1 MRKIFAIN
9 AGSSSLKFQL
19 LAMPDEEI
27 IAKGIFE
34 RIGEPESAF
43 TLVYKGQKET
53 EKLVLSS
60 YKEAVNYLLKRLDEK
75 GIIQSLADIAGI
87 GHRVA
92 HGGDYFKASALVD
105 ESVLTK
111 IDELS
116 FLAPSHNPANLEVI
130 KAFKELLPNTPNV
143 AVFDTAFHQT
153 LSEEYYLYPLPRK
166 YYDKYRLR
174 KYGFHGT
181 SHKYISLIT
190 KEVYKQQGSDTDQL
204 KVISCHLGNGASI
217 CAIKGQKSI
226 NTSMGFTPLAGLM
239 MGSRSGDIDPAILPF
254 LMEEEGLTPSQ
265 ITAILNKESGLLA
278 VSEISNDLRDI
289 EEAYHKGYSQAIT
302 AIEMFTNRIAH
313 TIATYMVDL
322 GGADAIVFTAG
333 IGENSRLIREKVA
346 EKLSVFGVKLDHEAN
361 ESSKK
366 LISKDDSSIK
376 LFVLPTNEEL
386 MIARD
391 TMELIS

>member
-1 MRKIFAIN
+1 M
-9 AGSSSLKFQL
+9 
-19 LAMPDEEI
+19 
-27 IAKGIFE
+27 
-34 RIGEPESAF
+34 
-43 TLVYKGQKET
+43 VYQGQKET

-105 ESVLTK
+105 EHALTK
-111 IDELS
+111 IDEFS
-116 FLAPSHNPANLEVI
+116 FLAPSHNPVNLEVI
-130 KAFKELLPNTPNV
+130 KAFMELLPDTPNV
-143 AVFDTAFHQT
+143 AVFDIAFHQT

-166 YYDKYRLR
+166 YYDKYHLR

-190 KEVYKQQGSDTDQL
+190 KEVYKQQGLDTDQL

-217 CAIKGQKSI
+217 CAIKGQQSI

-254 LMEEEGLTPSQ
+254 LMEVEDLTPGQ

-278 VSEISNDLRDI
+278 VSDISNDLRDI
-289 EEAYHKGYSQAIT
+289 
-302 AIEMFTNRIAH
+302 
-313 TIATYMVDL
+313 
-322 GGADAIVFTAG
+322 
-333 IGENSRLIREKVA
+333 
-346 EKLSVFGVKLDHEAN
+346 
-361 ESSKK
+361 
-366 LISKDDSSIK
+366 
-376 LFVLPTNEEL
+376 
-386 MIARD
+386 
-391 TMELIS
+391 

>member
-1 MRKIFAIN
+1 MKKIFAIN

-43 TLVYKGQKET
+43 TLVYQGQKEI

-60 YKEAVNYLLKRLDEK
+60 YKEAVNYLLKKLDEK
-75 GIIQSLADIAGI
+75 GIIQSLADIAGV

-92 HGGDYFKASALVD
+92 HGGDYFKSSALVD
-105 ESVLTK
+105 QDVINK
-111 IDELS
+111 IDDLS

-143 AVFDTAFHQT
+143 AVFDTAFHQS

-190 KEVYKQQGSDTDQL
+190 KEVYKQQGLDTDQL

-217 CAIKGQKSI
+217 CAMKGQTSI

-254 LMEEEGLTPSQ
+254 LMEEEGLTPDQ
-265 ITAILNKESGLLA
+265 INTILNKESGLLA

-289 EEAYHKGYSQAIT
+289 EEAYHNGNPQAKI

-313 TIATYMVDL
+313 TIATYIVDL
-322 GGADAIVFTAG
+322 AGVDAIVFTAG
-333 IGENSRLIREKVA
+333 IGENSKLIREKVA
-346 EKLSVFGVKLDHEAN
+346 GKLVAFGVKLDN
-361 ESSKK
+361 ESNHSGKMV
-366 LISKDDSSIK
+366 ISQEQSSIK

-391 TMELIS
+391 TLELI

>member
-1 MRKIFAIN
+1 MKKIFAIN

-43 TLVYKGQKET
+43 TLVYQGQKET

-60 YKEAVNYLLKRLDEK
+60 YKEAVHYLLKKLDEK
-75 GIIQSLADIAGI
+75 GIIQSLGDIAGV

-92 HGGDYFKASALVD
+92 HGGDYFKSSALVD
-105 ESVLTK
+105 QDVINK
-111 IDELS
+111 IDDLS

-143 AVFDTAFHQT
+143 AVFDTAFHQS

-190 KEVYKQQGSDTDQL
+190 KEVYKQQGLDTDQL

-217 CAIKGQKSI
+217 CAMKAQTSI
-226 NTSMGFTPLAGLM
+226 NTSMGITPLAGLM

-254 LMEEEGLTPSQ
+254 LMEEEGLTPDQ
-265 ITAILNKESGLLA
+265 INTILNKESGLLA

-289 EEAYHKGYSQAIT
+289 EEAYHNGNPQAKT

-313 TIATYMVDL
+313 TIATYIVDL
-322 GGADAIVFTAG
+322 AGVDAIVFTAG
-333 IGENSRLIREKVA
+333 IGENSKLIREKVA
-346 EKLSVFGVKLDHEAN
+346 GKLLAFGVKLDK
-361 ESSKK
+361 ESNHSGKMV
-366 LISKDDSSIK
+366 ISQEQSSIK

-391 TMELIS
+391 TLELI

>member
-1 MRKIFAIN
+1 M
-9 AGSSSLKFQL
+9 
-19 LAMPDEEI
+19 
-27 IAKGIFE
+27 
-34 RIGEPESAF
+34 
-43 TLVYKGQKET
+43 VYQGQKET

-105 ESVLTK
+105 EHALTK
-111 IDELS
+111 IDEFS

-190 KEVYKQQGSDTDQL
+190 KEVYKQQGLDTDQL

-217 CAIKGQKSI
+217 CAIKGQQSI

-254 LMEEEGLTPSQ
+254 LMEVEDLTSSQ

-289 EEAYHKGYSQAIT
+289 EEAYHKGNSQAIT
-302 AIEMFTNRIAH
+302 AIEMFTNRIAY
-313 TIATYMVDL
+313 TIATYIVDL
-322 GGADAIVFTAG
+322 GGVDAIVFTAG
-333 IGENSRLIREKVA
+333 IGENSSLIREKVA
-346 EKLSVFGVKLDHEAN
+346 EKLSVFGVKLDHESN
-361 ESSKK
+361 QSNKK
-366 LISKDDSSIK
+366 LISKDDSNIK

-391 TMELIS
+391 TLELIN

>member
-1 MRKIFAIN
+1 MKKIFAIN

-43 TLVYKGQKET
+43 TLVYQGQKET

-60 YKEAVNYLLKRLDEK
+60 YKEAVNYLLKKLDEK
-75 GIIQSLADIAGI
+75 GIIQSLADIAGV

-92 HGGDYFKASALVD
+92 HGGDYFKSSALVD
-105 ESVLTK
+105 QDVINK
-111 IDELS
+111 IDDLS

-143 AVFDTAFHQT
+143 AVFDTAFHQS

-190 KEVYKQQGSDTDQL
+190 NEVYKQQGLDTDQL

-217 CAIKGQKSI
+217 CAMKGQTSI

-254 LMEEEGLTPSQ
+254 LMEEEGLTPDQ
-265 ITAILNKESGLLA
+265 INTILNKESGLLA

-289 EEAYHKGYSQAIT
+289 EEAYHNGNPQAKT

-313 TIATYMVDL
+313 TIATYIVDL
-322 GGADAIVFTAG
+322 AGVDAIVFTAG
-333 IGENSRLIREKVA
+333 IGENSKLIREKVA
-346 EKLSVFGVKLDHEAN
+346 GKLLAFGVKLDK
-361 ESSKK
+361 ESNHSGKMV
-366 LISKDDSSIK
+366 ISQEQSSIK

-391 TMELIS
+391 TLELI

>member
-1 MRKIFAIN
+1 MKKIFAIN

-43 TLVYKGQKET
+43 TLVYQGQKET

-60 YKEAVNYLLKRLDEK
+60 YKEAVNYLLKKLDEK
-75 GIIQSLADIAGI
+75 GIIQSLADIAGV

-92 HGGDYFKASALVD
+92 HGGDYFKSSALVD
-105 ESVLTK
+105 QDVINK
-111 IDELS
+111 IDDLS

-143 AVFDTAFHQT
+143 AVFDTAFHQS

-190 KEVYKQQGSDTDQL
+190 KEVYKQQGLDTDQL

-217 CAIKGQKSI
+217 CAMKGQTSI

-254 LMEEEGLTPSQ
+254 LMEEEGLTPDQ
-265 ITAILNKESGLLA
+265 INTILNKESGLLA

-289 EEAYHKGYSQAIT
+289 EEAYHNGNPQAKT

-313 TIATYMVDL
+313 TIATYIVDL
-322 GGADAIVFTAG
+322 AGVDAIVFTAG
-333 IGENSRLIREKVA
+333 IGENSKLIREKVA
-346 EKLSVFGVKLDHEAN
+346 GKLLAFGVKLDK
-361 ESSKK
+361 ESNHSGKMV
-366 LISKDDSSIK
+366 ISQEQSSIK

-391 TMELIS
+391 TLELI

>member
-1 MRKIFAIN
+1 MKKIFAIN

-43 TLVYKGQKET
+43 TLVYQGQKET

-60 YKEAVNYLLKRLDEK
+60 YKEAVNYLLKKLDEK
-75 GIIQSLADIAGI
+75 GIIQSLADIAGV

-92 HGGDYFKASALVD
+92 HGGDYFKSSALVD
-105 ESVLTK
+105 QDVINK
-111 IDELS
+111 IDDLS

-143 AVFDTAFHQT
+143 AVFDTAFHQS

-190 KEVYKQQGSDTDQL
+190 KEVYKQQGLDTNQL

-217 CAIKGQKSI
+217 CAMKGQTSI

-254 LMEEEGLTPSQ
+254 LMEEEGLTPGQ
-265 ITAILNKESGLLA
+265 INTILNKESGLLA

-289 EEAYHKGYSQAIT
+289 EEAYHNGNPQAKT

-313 TIATYMVDL
+313 TIATYIVDL
-322 GGADAIVFTAG
+322 AGVDAIVFTAG
-333 IGENSRLIREKVA
+333 IGENSKLVREKVA
-346 EKLSVFGVKLDHEAN
+346 GKLVAFGVKLDK
-361 ESSKK
+361 ESNHSGKMV
-366 LISKDDSSIK
+366 ISQEQSSIK

-391 TMELIS
+391 TLELI

>member
-1 MRKIFAIN
+1 MKKIFAIN

-34 RIGEPESAF
+34 RIGGPESAF
-43 TLVYKGQKET
+43 TLVYQGQKET

-60 YKEAVNYLLKRLDEK
+60 YKEAVNYLLKKLDEK
-75 GIIQSLADIAGI
+75 GIIQSLADIAGV

-92 HGGDYFKASALVD
+92 HGGDYFKSSALVD
-105 ESVLTK
+105 QDVINK
-111 IDELS
+111 IDDLS

-143 AVFDTAFHQT
+143 AVFDTAFHQS

-190 KEVYKQQGSDTDQL
+190 KEVYKQQGLDTDQL

-217 CAIKGQKSI
+217 CAMKGQTSI

-254 LMEEEGLTPSQ
+254 LMEEEGLTPDQ
-265 ITAILNKESGLLA
+265 INTILNKESGLLA

-289 EEAYHKGYSQAIT
+289 EEAYHNGNPQAKT

-313 TIATYMVDL
+313 TIATYIVDL
-322 GGADAIVFTAG
+322 AGVDAIVFTAG
-333 IGENSRLIREKVA
+333 IGENSKLIREKVA
-346 EKLSVFGVKLDHEAN
+346 GKLLAFGVKLDK
-361 ESSKK
+361 ESNHSGKMV
-366 LISKDDSSIK
+366 ISQEQSSIK

-391 TMELIS
+391 TLELI

>member
-1 MRKIFAIN
+1 MKKIFAIN

-43 TLVYKGQKET
+43 TLVYQGQKET

-60 YKEAVNYLLKRLDEK
+60 YKEAVNYLLKKLDEK
-75 GIIQSLADIAGI
+75 GIIQSLADIAGV

-92 HGGDYFKASALVD
+92 HGGDYFKSSALVD
-105 ESVLTK
+105 QDVINK
-111 IDELS
+111 IDDLS

-143 AVFDTAFHQT
+143 AVFDTAFHQS

-190 KEVYKQQGSDTDQL
+190 KEVYKQQGLDTDQL

-217 CAIKGQKSI
+217 CAMKGQTSI

-254 LMEEEGLTPSQ
+254 LMEEEGLTPDQ
-265 ITAILNKESGLLA
+265 INTILNKESGLLA

-289 EEAYHKGYSQAIT
+289 EEAYHNGNPQAKT

-313 TIATYMVDL
+313 TIATYIVDL
-322 GGADAIVFTAG
+322 AGVDAIVFTAG
-333 IGENSRLIREKVA
+333 IGENSKLIREKVA
-346 EKLSVFGVKLDHEAN
+346 GKLLAFGVKLNN
-361 ESSKK
+361 ESNHSGKMV
-366 LISKDDSSIK
+366 ISQEQSSIK

-391 TMELIS
+391 TLELI

>member
-1 MRKIFAIN
+1 MKKIFAIN

-43 TLVYKGQKET
+43 TLVYQGQKET

-60 YKEAVNYLLKRLDEK
+60 YKEAVNYLLKKLDEK
-75 GIIQSLADIAGI
+75 GIIQSLADIAGV

-92 HGGDYFKASALVD
+92 HGGDYFKSSALVD
-105 ESVLTK
+105 QDVINK
-111 IDELS
+111 IDDLS

-143 AVFDTAFHQT
+143 AVFDTAFHQS

-190 KEVYKQQGSDTDQL
+190 KEVYKQQGLDTDQL

-217 CAIKGQKSI
+217 CAMKGQTSI

-254 LMEEEGLTPSQ
+254 LMEEEGLTPDQ
-265 ITAILNKESGLLA
+265 INTILNKESGLLA

-289 EEAYHKGYSQAIT
+289 EEAYHNGNPQAKT
-302 AIEMFTNRIAH
+302 AIEMFINRIAH
-313 TIATYMVDL
+313 TIATYIVDL
-322 GGADAIVFTAG
+322 AGVDAIVFTAG
-333 IGENSRLIREKVA
+333 IGENSKLIREKVA
-346 EKLSVFGVKLDHEAN
+346 GKLLAFGVKLDK
-361 ESSKK
+361 ESNHSGKMV
-366 LISKDDSSIK
+366 ISQEQSSIK

-391 TMELIS
+391 TLELI

>member
-1 MRKIFAIN
+1 MKKIFAIN

-43 TLVYKGQKET
+43 TLVYQGQKET

-60 YKEAVNYLLKRLDEK
+60 YKEAVNYLLKKLDEK
-75 GIIQSLADIAGI
+75 GIIQSLADIAGV

-92 HGGDYFKASALVD
+92 HGGDYFKSSALVD
-105 ESVLTK
+105 QDVINK
-111 IDELS
+111 IDDLS

-143 AVFDTAFHQT
+143 AVFDTAFHQS

-190 KEVYKQQGSDTDQL
+190 KEVYKQQGLDTDQL

-217 CAIKGQKSI
+217 CAMKGQTSI

-254 LMEEEGLTPSQ
+254 LMEEEGLTPDQ
-265 ITAILNKESGLLA
+265 INTILNKESGLLA

-289 EEAYHKGYSQAIT
+289 EEAYHNGNPQAKT

-313 TIATYMVDL
+313 TIATYIVDL
-322 GGADAIVFTAG
+322 AGVDAIVFTAG
-333 IGENSRLIREKVA
+333 IGENSKLIREKVA
-346 EKLSVFGVKLDHEAN
+346 GKLLAFGVKLDKESNH
-361 ESSKK
+361 SSKMV
-366 LISKDDSSIK
+366 ISQEQSSIK

-391 TMELIS
+391 TLELI

>member
-1 MRKIFAIN
+1 MKKIFAIN

-43 TLVYKGQKET
+43 TLVYQGQKET

-60 YKEAVNYLLKRLDEK
+60 YKEAVNYLLKKLDEK
-75 GIIQSLADIAGI
+75 GIIQSLVDIAGV

-92 HGGDYFKASALVD
+92 HGGDYFKSSALVD
-105 ESVLTK
+105 QDVINK
-111 IDELS
+111 IDDLS

-143 AVFDTAFHQT
+143 AVFDTAFHQS
-153 LSEEYYLYPLPRK
+153 LSEEYYHYPLPRK

-190 KEVYKQQGSDTDQL
+190 KEVYKQQGLDTDQL

-217 CAIKGQKSI
+217 CAMKGQTSI

-254 LMEEEGLTPSQ
+254 LMEEEGLTPDQ
-265 ITAILNKESGLLA
+265 INTVLNKESGLLA

-289 EEAYHKGYSQAIT
+289 EEAYHNGNPQAKT

-313 TIATYMVDL
+313 TIATYIVDL
-322 GGADAIVFTAG
+322 AGVDAIVFTAG
-333 IGENSRLIREKVA
+333 IGENSKLIREKVA
-346 EKLSVFGVKLDHEAN
+346 GKLLAFGVKLDK
-361 ESSKK
+361 ESNHSGKMV
-366 LISKDDSSIK
+366 ISQEQSSIK

-391 TMELIS
+391 TLELI

>member
-1 MRKIFAIN
+1 MKKIFAIN

-34 RIGEPESAF
+34 RIGGPESAF
-43 TLVYKGQKET
+43 TLVYQGQKET

-60 YKEAVNYLLKRLDEK
+60 YKEAVNYLLKKLDEK
-75 GIIQSLADIAGI
+75 GIIQSLADIAGV

-92 HGGDYFKASALVD
+92 HGGDYFKSSALVD
-105 ESVLTK
+105 QDVINK
-111 IDELS
+111 IDDLS

-143 AVFDTAFHQT
+143 AVFDTAFHQS

-190 KEVYKQQGSDTDQL
+190 KEVYKQQGLDTDQL

-217 CAIKGQKSI
+217 CAMKGQTSI

-254 LMEEEGLTPSQ
+254 LMEEEGLTPDQ
-265 ITAILNKESGLLA
+265 INTILNKESGLLA

-289 EEAYHKGYSQAIT
+289 EEAYHNGNPQAKT

-313 TIATYMVDL
+313 TIATYIVDL
-322 GGADAIVFTAG
+322 AGVDAIVFTAG
-333 IGENSRLIREKVA
+333 IGENSKLIREKVSG
-346 EKLSVFGVKLDHEAN
+346 KLVAFGVKLDK
-361 ESSKK
+361 ESNHSGKMV
-366 LISKDDSSIK
+366 ISQEQSSIK

-391 TMELIS
+391 TLELI

>member
-1 MRKIFAIN
+1 MKKIFAIN

-43 TLVYKGQKET
+43 TLVYQGQKET
-53 EKLVLSS
+53 EKLFLSS
-60 YKEAVNYLLKRLDEK
+60 YKEAVNYLLKKLDEK
-75 GIIQSLADIAGI
+75 GIIQSLADIAGV

-92 HGGDYFKASALVD
+92 HGGDYFKSSALVD
-105 ESVLTK
+105 QDVINK
-111 IDELS
+111 IDDLS

-190 KEVYKQQGSDTDQL
+190 KEVYKQQGLDTDQL

-217 CAIKGQKSI
+217 CAMKGQTSI

-254 LMEEEGLTPSQ
+254 LMEEEGLTPDQ
-265 ITAILNKESGLLA
+265 INTILNKESGLLA

-289 EEAYHKGYSQAIT
+289 EEAYHNGNPQAKT

-313 TIATYMVDL
+313 TIATYIVDL
-322 GGADAIVFTAG
+322 AGVDAIVFTAG
-333 IGENSRLIREKVA
+333 IGENSKLIREKVA
-346 EKLSVFGVKLDHEAN
+346 GKLLAFGVKLDK
-361 ESSKK
+361 ESNHSGKMV
-366 LISKDDSSIK
+366 ISQEQSSIK

-391 TMELIS
+391 TLELI

>member
-1 MRKIFAIN
+1 MKKIFAIN

-43 TLVYKGQKET
+43 TLVYQGQKET

-60 YKEAVNYLLKRLDEK
+60 YKEAVNYLLKKLDEK
-75 GIIQSLADIAGI
+75 GIIQSLADIAGV

-92 HGGDYFKASALVD
+92 HGGDYFKSSALVD
-105 ESVLTK
+105 QDVINK
-111 IDELS
+111 IDDLS

-143 AVFDTAFHQT
+143 AVFDTAFHQS

-166 YYDKYRLR
+166 YYKKYRLR

-190 KEVYKQQGSDTDQL
+190 KEVYKQQGLDTDQL

-217 CAIKGQKSI
+217 CAMKGQTSI

-254 LMEEEGLTPSQ
+254 LMEEEGLTPDQ
-265 ITAILNKESGLLA
+265 INTVLNKESGLLA

-289 EEAYHKGYSQAIT
+289 EEAYHNGNPQAKI

-313 TIATYMVDL
+313 TIATYIVDL
-322 GGADAIVFTAG
+322 AGVDAIVFTAG
-333 IGENSRLIREKVA
+333 IGENSKLIREKVA
-346 EKLSVFGVKLDHEAN
+346 GKLVAFGVKLDY
-361 ESSKK
+361 ESNHSGKMV
-366 LISKDDSSIK
+366 ISQEQSSIK

-391 TMELIS
+391 TLELI

>member
-1 MRKIFAIN
+1 MKKIFAIN

-43 TLVYKGQKET
+43 TLVYQGQKET

-60 YKEAVNYLLKRLDEK
+60 YKEAVNYLLKKLDEK
-75 GIIQSLADIAGI
+75 GIIQSLADIAGV

-92 HGGDYFKASALVD
+92 HGGDYFKSSALVD
-105 ESVLTK
+105 QDVINK
-111 IDELS
+111 IDDLS

-143 AVFDTAFHQT
+143 AVFDTAFHQS

-190 KEVYKQQGSDTDQL
+190 KEVYKQQGLDTDQL

-217 CAIKGQKSI
+217 CAMKGQTSI

-254 LMEEEGLTPSQ
+254 LMEEEGLTPDQ
-265 ITAILNKESGLLA
+265 INTILNKESGLLA

-289 EEAYHKGYSQAIT
+289 EEAYHNGNPQAKT

-313 TIATYMVDL
+313 TIATYIVDL
-322 GGADAIVFTAG
+322 AGVDAIVFTAG
-333 IGENSRLIREKVA
+333 IGENSKLIREKVA
-346 EKLSVFGVKLDHEAN
+346 GKLLAFGVKLDKETNH
-361 ESSKK
+361 SGKMV
-366 LISKDDSSIK
+366 ISQEQSSIK

-391 TMELIS
+391 TLELI

>member
-1 MRKIFAIN
+1 MKKIFAIN

-43 TLVYKGQKET
+43 TLVYQGQKET

-60 YKEAVNYLLKRLDEK
+60 YKEAVNYLLKKLDEK
-75 GIIQSLADIAGI
+75 GIIQSLADIAGV

-92 HGGDYFKASALVD
+92 HGGDYFKSSALVD
-105 ESVLTK
+105 QDVINK
-111 IDELS
+111 IDDLS

-143 AVFDTAFHQT
+143 AVFDTAFHQS
-153 LSEEYYLYPLPRK
+153 LSEEYYLYPLPRN

-190 KEVYKQQGSDTDQL
+190 KEVYKQQGLDTDQL

-217 CAIKGQKSI
+217 CAMKGQTSI

-254 LMEEEGLTPSQ
+254 LMEEEGLTPGQ
-265 ITAILNKESGLLA
+265 INTILNKESGLLA

-289 EEAYHKGYSQAIT
+289 EEAYHNGNPQAKT

-313 TIATYMVDL
+313 TIATYIVDL
-322 GGADAIVFTAG
+322 AGVDAIVFTAG
-333 IGENSRLIREKVA
+333 IGENSKLIREKVSG
-346 EKLSVFGVKLDHEAN
+346 KLVAFGVKLDK
-361 ESSKK
+361 ESNHSGKMV
-366 LISKDDSSIK
+366 ISQEQSSIK

-391 TMELIS
+391 TLELI

>member
-1 MRKIFAIN
+1 MKKIFAIN

-43 TLVYKGQKET
+43 TLVYQGQKEI

-60 YKEAVNYLLKRLDEK
+60 YKEAVNYLLKKLDEK
-75 GIIQSLADIAGI
+75 GIIQSLADIAGV

-92 HGGDYFKASALVD
+92 HGGDYFKSSALVD
-105 ESVLTK
+105 QDVINK
-111 IDELS
+111 IDDLS

-143 AVFDTAFHQT
+143 AVFDTAFHQS

-190 KEVYKQQGSDTDQL
+190 KEVYKQQGLNTDQL

-217 CAIKGQKSI
+217 CAMKGQTSI

-254 LMEEEGLTPSQ
+254 LMEEEGLTPDQ
-265 ITAILNKESGLLA
+265 INTILNKESGLLA

-289 EEAYHKGYSQAIT
+289 EEAYHNGNPQAKI

-313 TIATYMVDL
+313 TIATYIVDL
-322 GGADAIVFTAG
+322 AGVDAIVFTAG
-333 IGENSRLIREKVA
+333 IGENSKLIRKKVA
-346 EKLSVFGVKLDHEAN
+346 GKLLAFGVKLDKDSNH
-361 ESSKK
+361 SGKMV
-366 LISKDDSSIK
+366 ISQEQSSIK

-391 TMELIS
+391 TLELI

>member
-1 MRKIFAIN
+1 MKKIFAIN

-43 TLVYKGQKET
+43 TLVYQGQKET

-60 YKEAVNYLLKRLDEK
+60 YKEAVNYLLKKLDEK
-75 GIIQSLADIAGI
+75 GIIQSLADIAGV

-92 HGGDYFKASALVD
+92 HGGDYFKSSALVD
-105 ESVLTK
+105 QDVINK
-111 IDELS
+111 IDDLS

-143 AVFDTAFHQT
+143 AVFDTAFHQS

-190 KEVYKQQGSDTDQL
+190 KEVYKQQGLDTDQL

-217 CAIKGQKSI
+217 CAMKGQTSI

-254 LMEEEGLTPSQ
+254 LMEEEGLTPDQ
-265 ITAILNKESGLLA
+265 INTILNKESGLLA

-289 EEAYHKGYSQAIT
+289 EEAYHNGNPQAKT

-313 TIATYMVDL
+313 TIATYIVDL
-322 GGADAIVFTAG
+322 AGVDAIVFTAG
-333 IGENSRLIREKVA
+333 IGENSKLIREKVVG
-346 EKLSVFGVKLDHEAN
+346 KLEAFGVKLDK
-361 ESSKK
+361 ESNHSGKMV
-366 LISKDDSSIK
+366 ISQEQSSIK

-391 TMELIS
+391 TLELI

>member
-1 MRKIFAIN
+1 MKKIFAIN

-43 TLVYKGQKET
+43 TLVYQGQKET

-60 YKEAVNYLLKRLDEK
+60 YKEAVNYLLKKLDEK
-75 GIIQSLADIAGI
+75 GIIQSLADIAGV

-92 HGGDYFKASALVD
+92 HGGDYFKSSALVD
-105 ESVLTK
+105 QDVINK
-111 IDELS
+111 IDDLS

-190 KEVYKQQGSDTDQL
+190 KEVYKQQGLDTDQL

-217 CAIKGQKSI
+217 CAMKGQTSI

-254 LMEEEGLTPSQ
+254 LMEEEGLTPGQ
-265 ITAILNKESGLLA
+265 INTVLNKESGLLA

-289 EEAYHKGYSQAIT
+289 EEAYHNGNPQAKT

-313 TIATYMVDL
+313 TIATYIVDL
-322 GGADAIVFTAG
+322 AGVDAIVFTAG
-333 IGENSRLIREKVA
+333 IGENSKLIREKVA
-346 EKLSVFGVKLDHEAN
+346 GKLLAFGVKLDM
-361 ESSKK
+361 ESNHSGKMV
-366 LISKDDSSIK
+366 ISQEQSSIK

-391 TMELIS
+391 TLELI

>member
-1 MRKIFAIN
+1 MKKIFAIN

-27 IAKGIFE
+27 IAKGLFE

-43 TLVYKGQKET
+43 TLVYQGQKET
-53 EKLVLSS
+53 ETLVLSS
-60 YKEAVNYLLKRLDEK
+60 YKEAVNYLLKKLDEK
-75 GIIQSLADIAGI
+75 GIIQSLADIAGV

-92 HGGDYFKASALVD
+92 HGGDYFKSSALVD
-105 ESVLTK
+105 QDVINK
-111 IDELS
+111 IDDLS

-143 AVFDTAFHQT
+143 AVFDTAFHQS

-190 KEVYKQQGSDTDQL
+190 KEVYKQQGLDTDQL

-217 CAIKGQKSI
+217 CAMKGQTSI

-254 LMEEEGLTPSQ
+254 LMEEEGLTPNQ
-265 ITAILNKESGLLA
+265 INTILNKESGLLA

-289 EEAYHKGYSQAIT
+289 EEAYHNGNPQAKI

-313 TIATYMVDL
+313 TIATYIVDL
-322 GGADAIVFTAG
+322 AGVDAIVFTAG
-333 IGENSRLIREKVA
+333 IGENSKLIREKVA
-346 EKLSVFGVKLDHEAN
+346 GKLLAFGVKLDK
-361 ESSKK
+361 ESNHSGKMV
-366 LISKDDSSIK
+366 ISQEQSSIK

-391 TMELIS
+391 TLELI

>member
-1 MRKIFAIN
+1 MKKIFAIN

-43 TLVYKGQKET
+43 TLVYQGQKET

-60 YKEAVNYLLKRLDEK
+60 YKEAVNYLLKKLDEK
-75 GIIQSLADIAGI
+75 GIIQSLADIAGV

-92 HGGDYFKASALVD
+92 HGGDYFKSSALVD
-105 ESVLTK
+105 QDVINK
-111 IDELS
+111 IDDLS

-143 AVFDTAFHQT
+143 AVFDTAFHQS

-190 KEVYKQQGSDTDQL
+190 KEVYKQQGLDTARL

-217 CAIKGQKSI
+217 CAMKGQTSI

-254 LMEEEGLTPSQ
+254 LMEEEGLTPDQ
-265 ITAILNKESGLLA
+265 INTVLNKESGLLA

-289 EEAYHKGYSQAIT
+289 EEAYHNGNPQAKT

-313 TIATYMVDL
+313 TIATYIVDL
-322 GGADAIVFTAG
+322 AGVDAIVFTAG
-333 IGENSRLIREKVA
+333 IGENSKLIREKVA
-346 EKLSVFGVKLDHEAN
+346 GKLLAFGVKLDK
-361 ESSKK
+361 ESNHSGKMV
-366 LISKDDSSIK
+366 ISQEQSSIK

-391 TMELIS
+391 TLELI

>member
-1 MRKIFAIN
+1 MKKIFAIN

-43 TLVYKGQKET
+43 TLVYQGQKET

-60 YKEAVNYLLKRLDEK
+60 YKEAVNYLLKKLDEK
-75 GIIQSLADIAGI
+75 GIIQSLADIAGV

-92 HGGDYFKASALVD
+92 HGGDYFKSSALVD
-105 ESVLTK
+105 QDVINK
-111 IDELS
+111 IDDLS

-143 AVFDTAFHQT
+143 AVFDTAFHQS

-190 KEVYKQQGSDTDQL
+190 KEVYKQQGLDTDQL

-217 CAIKGQKSI
+217 CAMKGQTSI

-254 LMEEEGLTPSQ
+254 LMEEEGLTPDQ
-265 ITAILNKESGLLA
+265 INTILNKESGLLA

-289 EEAYHKGYSQAIT
+289 EEAYHNGNPQAKT

-313 TIATYMVDL
+313 TIATYIVDL
-322 GGADAIVFTAG
+322 AGVDAIVFTAG
-333 IGENSRLIREKVA
+333 IGENSKLIREKVA
-346 EKLSVFGVKLDHEAN
+346 GKLLAFGVKLDN
-361 ESSKK
+361 ESNHSGKMV
-366 LISKDDSSIK
+366 ISQEQSSIK

-391 TMELIS
+391 TLELI

>member
-1 MRKIFAIN
+1 MKKIFAIN

-19 LAMPDEEI
+19 LSMPDEAI

-43 TLVYKGQKET
+43 TLVYQGQKET

-60 YKEAVNYLLKRLDEK
+60 YKEAVNYLLKKLDEK
-75 GIIQSLADIAGI
+75 GIIQSLADIAGV

-92 HGGDYFKASALVD
+92 HGGDYFKSSALVD
-105 ESVLTK
+105 QDVINK
-111 IDELS
+111 IDDLS

-143 AVFDTAFHQT
+143 AVFDTAFHQS

-190 KEVYKQQGSDTDQL
+190 KEVYKQQGLDTDQL

-217 CAIKGQKSI
+217 CAMKGQTSI

-254 LMEEEGLTPSQ
+254 LMEEEGLTPDQ
-265 ITAILNKESGLLA
+265 INTILNKESGLLA

-289 EEAYHKGYSQAIT
+289 EEAYHNGNPQAKT

-313 TIATYMVDL
+313 TIATYIVDL
-322 GGADAIVFTAG
+322 AGVDAIVFTAG
-333 IGENSRLIREKVA
+333 IGENSKLIREKVA
-346 EKLSVFGVKLDHEAN
+346 GKLVAFGVKLDK
-361 ESSKK
+361 ESNHSGKMV
-366 LISKDDSSIK
+366 ISQEQSSIK

-391 TMELIS
+391 TLELI

>member
-1 MRKIFAIN
+1 MKKIFAIN

-43 TLVYKGQKET
+43 TLVYQGQKET

-60 YKEAVNYLLKRLDEK
+60 YKEAVNYLLKKLDVK
-75 GIIQSLADIAGI
+75 GIIQSLADIAGV

-92 HGGDYFKASALVD
+92 HGGDYFKSSALVD
-105 ESVLTK
+105 QDVINK
-111 IDELS
+111 IDDLS

-143 AVFDTAFHQT
+143 AVFDTAFHQS

-190 KEVYKQQGSDTDQL
+190 KEVYKQQGLDTDQL

-217 CAIKGQKSI
+217 CAMKGQTSI

-254 LMEEEGLTPSQ
+254 LMEEEGLTPDQ
-265 ITAILNKESGLLA
+265 INTILNKESGLLA

-289 EEAYHKGYSQAIT
+289 EEAYHNGNPQAKT

-313 TIATYMVDL
+313 IIATYIVDL
-322 GGADAIVFTAG
+322 AGVDAIVFTAG
-333 IGENSRLIREKVA
+333 IGENSKLIREKVA
-346 EKLSVFGVKLDHEAN
+346 GKLLAFGVKLDK
-361 ESSKK
+361 ESNHSGKMV
-366 LISKDDSSIK
+366 ISQEQSSIK

-391 TMELIS
+391 TLELI

>member
-1 MRKIFAIN
+1 MKKIFAIN

-19 LAMPDEEI
+19 LAMPSEEVL
-27 IAKGIFE
+27 AKGLFE
-34 RIGEPESAF
+34 RIGDPEAEFS
-43 TLVYKGQKET
+43 LVLEGQKE
-53 EKLVLSS
+53 KSRVSIS
-60 YKEAVNYLLKRLDEK
+60 GYKEAVGYLLTQLVNK
-75 GIIQSLADIAGI
+75 GILASLADIAGV

-92 HGGDYFKASALVD
+92 HGGDYFKSSALVD
-105 ESVLTK
+105 QDVINK
-111 IDELS
+111 IDDLS

-143 AVFDTAFHQT
+143 AVFDTAFHQS

-181 SHKYISLIT
+181 SHKYISLVT
-190 KEVYKQQGSDTDQL
+190 KEVYKQQGLDTDQL

-217 CAIKGQKSI
+217 CAMKGQTSI

-254 LMEEEGLTPSQ
+254 LMEEEGLTPDQ
-265 ITAILNKESGLLA
+265 INTILNKESGLLA

-289 EEAYHKGYSQAIT
+289 EEAYHNGNPQAKT

-313 TIATYMVDL
+313 TIATYIVDL
-322 GGADAIVFTAG
+322 AGVDAIVFTAG
-333 IGENSRLIREKVA
+333 IGENSKLIREKVA
-346 EKLSVFGVKLDHEAN
+346 GKLLAFGVKLDK
-361 ESSKK
+361 ESNHSGKMV
-366 LISKDDSSIK
+366 ISQEQSSIK

-391 TMELIS
+391 TLELI

>member
-1 MRKIFAIN
+1 MKKIFAIN

-34 RIGEPESAF
+34 RIGGPESAF
-43 TLVYKGQKET
+43 TLVYQGQKET

-60 YKEAVNYLLKRLDEK
+60 YKEAVNYLLKKLDEK
-75 GIIQSLADIAGI
+75 GIIQSLADIAGV

-92 HGGDYFKASALVD
+92 HGGDYFKSSALVD
-105 ESVLTK
+105 QDVINK
-111 IDELS
+111 IDDLS

-143 AVFDTAFHQT
+143 AVFDTAFHQS

-181 SHKYISLIT
+181 SHKYISLVT
-190 KEVYKQQGSDTDQL
+190 KEVYKQQGLDTDQL

-217 CAIKGQKSI
+217 CAMKGQTSI

-254 LMEEEGLTPSQ
+254 LMEEEGLTPDQ
-265 ITAILNKESGLLA
+265 INTILNKESGLLA

-289 EEAYHKGYSQAIT
+289 EEAYHNGNPQAKT

-313 TIATYMVDL
+313 TIATYIVDL
-322 GGADAIVFTAG
+322 AGVDAIVFTAG
-333 IGENSRLIREKVA
+333 IGENSKLIREKVA
-346 EKLSVFGVKLDHEAN
+346 GKLLAFGVKLDK
-361 ESSKK
+361 ESNHSGKMV
-366 LISKDDSSIK
+366 ISQEQSSIK

-391 TMELIS
+391 TLELI

>member
-1 MRKIFAIN
+1 MKKIFAIN

-43 TLVYKGQKET
+43 TLVYQGQKET

-60 YKEAVNYLLKRLDEK
+60 YKEAVNYLLKKLDEK
-75 GIIQSLADIAGI
+75 GIIQSLADIAGV

-92 HGGDYFKASALVD
+92 HGGDYFKSSALVD
-105 ESVLTK
+105 QDVINK
-111 IDELS
+111 IDDLS

-143 AVFDTAFHQT
+143 AVFDTAFHQS
-153 LSEEYYLYPLPRK
+153 LSEEYYLYPLPRN

-190 KEVYKQQGSDTDQL
+190 KEVYKQQGLDTDQL

-217 CAIKGQKSI
+217 CAMKGQTSI

-254 LMEEEGLTPSQ
+254 LMEEEGLTPDQ
-265 ITAILNKESGLLA
+265 INTILNKESGLLA

-289 EEAYHKGYSQAIT
+289 EEAYHNGNPQAKT

-313 TIATYMVDL
+313 TIATYIVDL
-322 GGADAIVFTAG
+322 AGVDAIVFTAG
-333 IGENSRLIREKVA
+333 IGENSKLIREKVSG
-346 EKLSVFGVKLDHEAN
+346 KLVAFGVKLDK
-361 ESSKK
+361 ESNHSGKMV
-366 LISKDDSSIK
+366 ISQEQSSIK

-391 TMELIS
+391 TLELI

>member
-1 MRKIFAIN
+1 MKKIFAIN

-43 TLVYKGQKET
+43 TLVYQGQKET

-60 YKEAVNYLLKRLDEK
+60 YKEAVNYLLKKLDEK
-75 GIIQSLADIAGI
+75 GIIQSLADIAGV

-92 HGGDYFKASALVD
+92 HGGDYFKSSALVD
-105 ESVLTK
+105 QDVINK
-111 IDELS
+111 IDDLS

-190 KEVYKQQGSDTDQL
+190 KEVYKQQGLDTDQL

-217 CAIKGQKSI
+217 CAMKGQTSI

-254 LMEEEGLTPSQ
+254 LMEEEGLTPGQ
-265 ITAILNKESGLLA
+265 INTILNKESGLLA

-289 EEAYHKGYSQAIT
+289 EEAYHNGNPQAKT

-313 TIATYMVDL
+313 TIATYIVDL
-322 GGADAIVFTAG
+322 AGVDAIVFTAG
-333 IGENSRLIREKVA
+333 IGENSKLIREKVA
-346 EKLSVFGVKLDHEAN
+346 GKLLAFGVKLDK
-361 ESSKK
+361 ESNHSGKMV
-366 LISKDDSSIK
+366 ISQEQSSIK

-391 TMELIS
+391 TLELI

>member
-1 MRKIFAIN
+1 MKKIFAIN

-43 TLVYKGQKET
+43 TLVYQGQKET

-60 YKEAVNYLLKRLDEK
+60 YKEAVNYLLKKLDEK
-75 GIIQSLADIAGI
+75 GIIQSLGDIAGV

-92 HGGDYFKASALVD
+92 HGGDYFKSSALVD
-105 ESVLTK
+105 QDVINK
-111 IDELS
+111 IDDLS

-143 AVFDTAFHQT
+143 AVFDTAFHQS

-190 KEVYKQQGSDTDQL
+190 KEVYKQQGLDTDQL

-217 CAIKGQKSI
+217 CAMKGQTSI

-254 LMEEEGLTPSQ
+254 LMEEEGLTPDQ
-265 ITAILNKESGLLA
+265 INTILNKESGLLA

-289 EEAYHKGYSQAIT
+289 EEAYHNGNPQAKT

-313 TIATYMVDL
+313 TIATYIVDL
-322 GGADAIVFTAG
+322 AGVDAIVFTAG
-333 IGENSRLIREKVA
+333 IGENSKLIREKVA
-346 EKLSVFGVKLDHEAN
+346 GKLEAFGVKLDK
-361 ESSKK
+361 ESNHSGKMV
-366 LISKDDSSIK
+366 ISQEQSSIK

-391 TMELIS
+391 TLELI

>member
-1 MRKIFAIN
+1 MKKIFAIN

-43 TLVYKGQKET
+43 TLVYQGQKET

-60 YKEAVNYLLKRLDEK
+60 YKEAVNYLLKKLDEK
-75 GIIQSLADIAGI
+75 GIIQSLADIAGV

-92 HGGDYFKASALVD
+92 HGGDYFKSSALVD
-105 ESVLTK
+105 QDVINK
-111 IDELS
+111 IDDLS

-143 AVFDTAFHQT
+143 AVFDTAFHQS

-190 KEVYKQQGSDTDQL
+190 KEVYKQQGLDTDQL

-217 CAIKGQKSI
+217 CAMKGQTSI

-254 LMEEEGLTPSQ
+254 LMEEEGLTPDQ
-265 ITAILNKESGLLA
+265 INTILNKESGLLA

-289 EEAYHKGYSQAIT
+289 EEAYHNGNPQAKT

-313 TIATYMVDL
+313 TIATYIVDL
-322 GGADAIVFTAG
+322 AGVDAIVFTAG
-333 IGENSRLIREKVA
+333 IGENSKLIREKVA
-346 EKLSVFGVKLDHEAN
+346 GKLVAFGVKLDK
-361 ESSKK
+361 ESNHSGKMV
-366 LISKDDSSIK
+366 ISQEQSSIK

-391 TMELIS
+391 TLELI

>member
-1 MRKIFAIN
+1 MKKIFAIN

-43 TLVYKGQKET
+43 TLVYQGQKET

-60 YKEAVNYLLKRLDEK
+60 YKEAVNYLLKKLDEK
-75 GIIQSLADIAGI
+75 GIIQSLVDIAGV

-92 HGGDYFKASALVD
+92 HGGDYFKSSALVD
-105 ESVLTK
+105 QDVINK
-111 IDELS
+111 IDDLS

-143 AVFDTAFHQT
+143 AVFDTAFHQS

-181 SHKYISLIT
+181 SHKYISLVT
-190 KEVYKQQGSDTDQL
+190 KEVYKQQGLDTDQL

-217 CAIKGQKSI
+217 CAMKGQTSI

-254 LMEEEGLTPSQ
+254 LMEEEGLTPDQ
-265 ITAILNKESGLLA
+265 INTIVNKESGLLA

-289 EEAYHKGYSQAIT
+289 EEAYHNGNPQAKT

-313 TIATYMVDL
+313 TIATYIVDL
-322 GGADAIVFTAG
+322 AGVDAIVFTAG
-333 IGENSRLIREKVA
+333 IGENSKLIREKVA
-346 EKLSVFGVKLDHEAN
+346 GKLEALGVKLDK
-361 ESSKK
+361 ESNHSGKMV
-366 LISKDDSSIK
+366 ISQEQSSIK

-391 TMELIS
+391 TLELI